1 MVDLRVVSLI
11 PSATEIVC
19 ALGRR
24 DALVG
29 VSHECDHP
37 GGVEELPACTSSKL
51 DVDGDSAAIH
61 RDVTA
66 LLEQALS
73 VYRVDAD
80 RLRELAPDVVV
91 TQDQC
96 EVCAVGYEQVEAVV
110 REVLDDDVTVVSLQP
125 TTLEDV
131 FGDIHRVGQVLGVP
145 DRAARVVTQSR
156 VRLEALRRGVEG
168 RPRPSVAA
176 IEWIDPLMAAGNWV
190 PELIDIAGGI
200 ATAGEAGAH
209 SPWLAPDQL
218 TAADPDAIVVM
229 PCGFPLERTVTEA
242 AGLRDIPGW
251 EELHAVREGRVFHTD
266 GHAYFNRPGPRLVD
280 SAEILAEILHP
291 DRFEPRHRGTAWRPD
306 G

>member
-1 MVDLRVVSLI
+1 MHVRVVSLI

-19 ALGRR
+19 ALGCR
-24 DALVG
+24 DSLVG

-37 GGVEELPACTSSKL
+37 AGVEELPACTSSKL

-61 RDVTA
+61 RDLTA

-96 EVCAVGYEQVEAVV
+96 EVCAVSYEQVEAVV
-110 REVLDDDVTVVSLQP
+110 RDVLGDDVTLVSLQP
-125 TTLEDV
+125 ATLDDV
-131 FGDIHRVGQVLGVP
+131 LGDIRRVGEVLGVP
-145 DRAARVVTQSR
+145 DRAARVVTHMR
-156 VRLEALRRGVEG
+156 VRLEALRRAVEDL
-168 RPRPSVAA
+168 PRPSVAA

-200 ATAGEAGAH
+200 ATSGEAGAH
-209 SPWLAPDQL
+209 SPWLEPAQL
-218 TAADPDAIVVM
+218 AAADPDAIVVM
-229 PCGFPLERTVTEA
+229 PCGFDLERTASEA
-242 AGLRDIPGW
+242 VRLADVPGW
-251 EELHAVREGRVFHTD
+251 GQLRAVRDGRIFLTD

-291 DRFEPRHRGTAWRPD
+291 DRFQPRHRGTGWRPA